1 MWLIIQSYDIKYQTD
16 IQSLL
21 RLAVHVLEDESRA
34 ISWFTSPMVAFDGYT
49 PFSYAITDEKVKEVR
64 GLLNRI
70 ENGVFS

>member
-1 MWLIIQSYDIKYQTD
+1 
-16 IQSLL
+16 
-21 RLAVHVLEDESRA
+21 
-34 ISWFTSPMVAFDGYT
+34 MVAFDGYA